1 MSLKNTK
8 KNEAAETKNPPVG
21 KVRVGLITASIW
33 ENKTD
38 KGVFHNV
45 TFERRYKDGDQWKSS
60 HSYNTSDLLSSPR
73 RRTWR
78 TPKSSKRR
86 PRLNNRT
93 RGGSIPGRRLNLN
106 QRRSTMNRILQVT
119 DEDETLVLEYVD
131 LEYLRNEGSEHSP
144 QSRLDTPGGGQEPAA
159 LQTPEKETNDYEAA

>member
-38 KGVFHNV
+38 KGTFHNV

-60 HSYNTSDLLSSPR
+60 HSYNADDLLALAKAADLAHTQNRRIPQR
-73 RRTWR
+73 RRRITA
-78 TPKSSKRR
+78 
-86 PRLNNRT
+86 
-93 RGGSIPGRRLNLN
+93 GRRLNTGPPPQPFN
-106 QRRSTMNRILQVT
+106 IRRTS
-119 DEDETLVLEYVD
+119 
-131 LEYLRNEGSEHSP
+131 
-144 QSRLDTPGGGQEPAA
+144 
-159 LQTPEKETNDYEAA
+159 